1 MPDAEQWCKYFCQ
14 KYASLEIVSAPQS
27 QPSLYTGASALI
39 EALVDAGVSYLFAN
53 FGSDHPG
60 IVEALAQARATG
72 KPCPKVITCPNE
84 MVALTCAQGFVQIT
98 GRAQAVLVHVDC
110 GTQAMAGA
118 IHNVAKCRVPVLI
131 FAGASPY
138 TQEGELKGSRNEF
151 IHWLQDVPDQR
162 GILRGYMKYENE
174 LRTGRNIK
182 QMIHRALQIASSDPK
197 GPAYLMAAREVFEE
211 EITPVSIDPARW
223 QPIAPQPL
231 PESGLTELVDSLLA
245 AKRPL
250 VVTSYLGRNPDAVSE
265 LVRLADRL
273 GVGVLESVPTYLNFP
288 TDHPCYAGQQ
298 GNEHI
303 QNPSLAE
310 ADLVLVLDSDVPWI
324 PAFNKP
330 AEGASG
336 AKICHIDIDPLKE
349 RTPLWYICAAQV
361 FRADCA
367 TALRQIHSKLDSAN
381 VDRKVVDQ
389 RKAHSRQLHDARVA
403 DLARREER
411 PKEDVITAE
420 YLTAC
425 VRRQID
431 RDTVIVNEGITNY
444 SVINNHTACTK
455 PGTRFTSGA
464 SSLGWNGGAS
474 IGMKLACPDKTVVCL
489 TGDGSYMFS
498 VPSTVH
504 WMARKYQTPFLTVV
518 YNNRGWRAPKFSTLA
533 VHPEG
538 YASKALDIDVAFDPP
553 PDYSGIAAAAG
564 GAFARI
570 VKKVDEVESAVAEAL
585 KVVREEKRC
594 AVLDVWLAHL

>member
-1 MPDAEQWCKYFCQ
+1 M
-14 KYASLEIVSAPQS
+14 
-27 QPSLYTGASALI
+27 I
-39 EALVDAGVSYLFAN
+39 EALVDAGVSYLFVN
-53 FGSDHPG
+53 LGSDHPG

-72 KPCPKVITCPNE
+72 RPTPKVITCPNE

-211 EITPVSIDPARW
+211 EVPPVSIDPSRW
-223 QPIAPQPL
+223 TPIAPQPL
-231 PESGLTELVDSLLA
+231 PESGLAELVQGLLA

-250 VVTSYLGRNPDAVSE
+250 VVTSYLGRNPEAVEE
-265 LVRLADRL
+265 LIRLADRL
-273 GVGVLESVPTYLNFP
+273 GIGVLESSPSYLNFP
-288 TDHPCYAGQQ
+288 TDHPCYVGQQ
-298 GNEHI
+298 GNEHM

-310 ADLVLVLDSDVPWI
+310 ADFVLVLDSDVPWI

-330 AEGASG
+330 TEG

-349 RTPLWYICAAQV
+349 RTPLWYISAAQV

-367 TALRQIHSKLDSAN
+367 TALRQINERLTGE
-381 VDRKVVDQ
+381 RKVLY
-389 RKAHSRQLHDARVA
+389 RETHDAWVA
-403 DLARREER
+403 ELARREQKPAGE
-411 PKEDVITAE
+411 ITAE

-431 RDTVIVNEGITNY
+431 RDTVIVNEGITNF
-444 SVINNHTACTK
+444 SAINNHIGCTK

-474 IGMKLACPDKTVVCL
+474 IGMKLAYPDKTVVCL

-504 WMARKYQTPFLTVV
+504 WMARRYQTPFLTVV
-518 YNNRGWRAPKFSTLA
+518 YNNRGWRAPKFSMLA
-533 VHPEG
+533 VHPHG
-538 YASKALDIDVAFDPP
+538 YASKAQDIDVAFDPP

-564 GAFARI
+564 GAYAKI
-570 VKKVDEVESAVAEAL
+570 VKAVDEVEPAIAEAL
-585 KVVREEKRC
+585 RVVREEKRC

>member
-1 MPDAEQWCKYFCQ
+1 MPDAEAGRNYFCR
-14 KYASLEIVSAPQS
+14 KYARFEVVTAPQS

-39 EALVDAGVSYLFAN
+39 EALVDAGVSHLFVN
-53 FGSDHPG
+53 LGSDHPG
-60 IVEALAQARATG
+60 IVEALAQSRATG
-72 KPCPKVITCPNE
+72 KPVPKVITCPNE
-84 MVALTCAQGFVQIT
+84 MVALTCAQGFVQIS
-98 GRAQAVLVHVDC
+98 GRPQAVLVHVDC

-138 TQEGELKGSRNEF
+138 TQEGELTGGRNEF
-151 IHWLQDVPDQR
+151 IHWIQDVPDQR

-211 EITPVSIDPARW
+211 EIPPVAVDPSRW
-223 QPIAPQPL
+223 QPIAPLPL
-231 PESGLTELVDSLLA
+231 PEAGLAELVDSLLA

-250 VVTSYLGRNPDAVSE
+250 VVTSYLGRNPDAVAE
-265 LVRLADRL
+265 LVALADRL

-288 TDHPCYAGQQ
+288 GDHPCYVGQQ
-298 GNEHI
+298 GNEHV
-303 QNPSLAE
+303 QNPALAE

-324 PAFNKP
+324 PLFNKP
-330 AEGASG
+330 GG
-336 AKICHIDIDPLKE
+336 DAKICHIDIDPLKE
-349 RTPLWYICAAQV
+349 RTPLWYIPAAQV

-367 TALRQIHSKLDSAN
+367 TALRQINSRL
-381 VDRKVVDQ
+381 KVERPGPYRERHQ
-389 RKAHSRQLHDARVA
+389 AWVA
-403 DLARREER
+403 EIARREQR
-411 PKEDVITAE
+411 PQGDVITAE

-444 SVINNHTACTK
+444 SAINNHIGCTR

-474 IGMKLACPDKTVVCL
+474 VGMKLAHPEKTVVCL

-498 VPSTVH
+498 IPSTVH
-504 WMARKYQTPFLTVV
+504 WMARKYQAPFLTVV
-518 YNNRGWRAPKFSTLA
+518 YNNRGWRAPKFSMLA
-533 VHPEG
+533 VHPDG
-538 YASKALDIDVAFDPP
+538 YASKAKDIDVTFDPP
-553 PDYSGIAAAAG
+553 PDYSGIAAASG
-564 GAFARI
+564 GAFAKI
-570 VKKVDEVESAVAEAL
+570 VKTVDEVEPAVAEAL

>member
-1 MPDAEQWCKYFCQ
+1 MPDAEQWCKYFRQ
-14 KYASLEIVSAPQS
+14 KYASLVIVANPQTGPKS
-27 QPSLYTGASALI
+27 QPSIYTGASALI
-39 EALVDAGVSYLFAN
+39 EALVDAGVSYLFVN
-53 FGSDHPG
+53 LGSDHPG

-72 KPCPKVITCPNE
+72 KPVPKVITCPNE

-138 TQEGELKGSRNEF
+138 TQEGELKGGRNEF

-182 QMIHRALQIASSDPK
+182 QMIHRALQIASSDPP

-211 EITPVSIDPARW
+211 EVPPVSIDPARW
-223 QPIAPQPL
+223 APIAPQPL
-231 PESGLTELVDSLLA
+231 PENGLTELVNSLLA

-250 VVTSYLGRNPDAVSE
+250 VVTSYLGRKPEAVTE

-273 GVGVLESVPTYLNFP
+273 GIGVLESCPSYLNFP
-288 TDHPCYAGQQ
+288 TDHPCYVGQQ
-298 GNEHI
+298 GNEHM
-303 QNPSLAE
+303 QNQALAE

-330 AEGASG
+330 GESAR
-336 AKICHIDIDPLKE
+336 ICHIDIDPLKE
-349 RTPLWYICAAQV
+349 RTPLWYISAAQV

-367 TALRQIHSKLDSAN
+367 TALRQIHERLAGEPKATY
-381 VDRKVVDQ
+381 RQ
-389 RKAHSRQLHDARVA
+389 RHDAWVTE
-403 DLARREER
+403 LARREQKPR
-411 PKEDVITAE
+411 EDVITAE

-444 SVINNHTACTK
+444 SAINNHIGCVK

-474 IGMKLACPDKTVVCL
+474 IGMKLACPEKTVVCL

-504 WMARKYQTPFLTVV
+504 WMARKYQTPFLTVI
-518 YNNRGWRAPKFSTLA
+518 YNNRGWRAPKFSMLA
-533 VHPEG
+533 VHPDG
-538 YASKALDIDVAFDPP
+538 YASKAKDIDVAFDPP
-553 PDYSGIAAAAG
+553 PDYSGIAAASG
-564 GAFARI
+564 GAFAKI
-570 VKKVDEVESAVAEAL
+570 VKNVDEVESAVAEAL
-585 KVVREEKRC
+585 QVVREEKRC

>member
-1 MPDAEQWCKYFCQ
+1 MAQVFLPENV
-14 KYASLEIVSAPQS
+14 SLVIVSAAQS
-27 QPSLYTGASALI
+27 QPSMYTGASALI
-39 EALVDAGVSYLFAN
+39 EALVDAGVSYLFVN

-72 KPCPKVITCPNE
+72 RPVPNVVTCPNE

-182 QMIHRALQIASSDPK
+182 QMIHRALQIASSDPQ

-211 EITPVSIDPARW
+211 EISPISIDPARW
-223 QPIAPQPL
+223 QPIAAQPL
-231 PESGLTELVDSLLA
+231 PESGLAELVDSLRA

-250 VVTSYLGRNPDAVSE
+250 VVTSYLGRKPEAVTE

-273 GVGVLESVPTYLNFP
+273 GIGVLESCPSCLNFP
-288 TDHPCYAGQQ
+288 TDHPCYLGQQ
-298 GNEHI
+298 GNEHV

-330 AEGASG
+330 ADS

-349 RTPLWYICAAQV
+349 RTPLWYISAAQV

-367 TALRQIHSKLDSAN
+367 TALRQLNELLDETKPGEPKTHFRA
-381 VDRKVVDQ
+381 R
-389 RKAHSRQLHDARVA
+389 HDAWVA
-403 DLARREER
+403 ELARRER
-411 PKEDVITAE
+411 PDAEVITAE

-444 SVINNHTACTK
+444 SAINNHIGCTK
-455 PGTRFTSGA
+455 PRTRFTSGA

-474 IGMKLACPDKTVVCL
+474 VGMKLACPDKTVVCL

-518 YNNRGWRAPKFSTLA
+518 YNNRGWRAPKFSMLA
-533 VHPEG
+533 VHPDG
-538 YASKALDIDVAFDPP
+538 YASKAQDIDVAFDPP

-570 VKKVDEVESAVAEAL
+570 VKKVEEVEPAVAEAL

-594 AVLDVWLAHL
+594 AVLDIWLARL

>member
-1 MPDAEQWCKYFCQ
+1 M
-14 KYASLEIVSAPQS
+14 
-27 QPSLYTGASALI
+27 YTGATALI
-39 EALVDAGVSYLFAN
+39 EALVDAGIAYLFVN
-53 FGSDHPG
+53 LGSDHPG

-72 KPCPKVITCPNE
+72 KPVPKVVTCPNE

-151 IHWLQDVPDQR
+151 IHWIQDVPDQR

-182 QMIHRALQIASSDPK
+182 QMIYRALQIASSDPP

-211 EITPVSIDPARW
+211 EIPPVSIDPGRW
-223 QPIAPQPL
+223 TPIAPQPL
-231 PESGLTELVDSLLA
+231 PESGLGELVAGLLA

-250 VVTSYLGRNPDAVSE
+250 IVTSYLGRKPEAVAA
-265 LVRLADRL
+265 LIRLADRL
-273 GVGVLESVPTYLNFP
+273 GIGVLESVPSYLNFP
-288 TDHPCYAGQQ
+288 SDHPCYVGQQ
-298 GNEHI
+298 GNEHR

-324 PAFNKP
+324 PAFNRP
-330 AEGASG
+330 AEGA
-336 AKICHIDIDPLKE
+336 KVCHIDIDPLKE
-349 RTPLWYICAAQV
+349 RTPLWYISATHV

-367 TALRQIHSKLDSAN
+367 TALDQIYARLDAAKIDPKI
-381 VDRKVVDQ
+381 VDE
-389 RKAHSRQLHDARVA
+389 RKAHYRRQHDARSA
-403 DLARREER
+403 ELALREQK
-411 PKEDVITAE
+411 PAQDVITAE

-425 VRRQID
+425 VRRHID
-431 RDTVIVNEGITNY
+431 SDTVIVNEGITNY
-444 SVINNHTACTK
+444 SVITDHTVRTK

-504 WMARKYQTPFLTVV
+504 WMARKYETPFLTVV
-518 YNNRGWRAPKFSTLA
+518 YNNRGWRAPKFSMLA
-533 VHPEG
+533 VHPQG
-538 YASKALDIDVAFDPP
+538 FASKAKDIDVAFDPP

-564 GAFARI
+564 GAFAKI
-570 VKKVDEVESAVAEAL
+570 VKSVDEVDPAVAEAL
-585 KVVREEKRC
+585 RVVREEKRC

>member
-1 MPDAEQWCKYFCQ
+1 MPGTRASIWRKYFCQ
-14 KYASLEIVSAPQS
+14 KYASLVFVSAAQS
-27 QPSLYTGASALI
+27 QPSMYTGASALI

-72 KPCPKVITCPNE
+72 KPVPKVITCPNE
-84 MVALTCAQGFVQIT
+84 MVALTCAQGFVQIS
-98 GRAQAVLVHVDC
+98 GRPQAVLVHVDC

-118 IHNVAKCRVPVLI
+118 VHNVTKCRVPVLI
-131 FAGASPY
+131 VAGASPY

-182 QMIHRALQIASSDPK
+182 QMIYRALQIASSDPP

-211 EITPVSIDPARW
+211 EIPPVSIDPRRW
-223 QPIAPQPL
+223 TPIAPQPL
-231 PESGLTELVDSLLA
+231 PESGLGELVAGLLA

-250 VVTSYLGRNPDAVSE
+250 IVTSYLGRKPEAVAA
-265 LVRLADRL
+265 LIRLADRL
-273 GVGVLESVPTYLNFP
+273 GIGVLESVPSYLNFP
-288 TDHPCYAGQQ
+288 SDHPCYVGQQ
-298 GNEHI
+298 GNEHR

-330 AEGASG
+330 TEG

-349 RTPLWYICAAQV
+349 RTPLWYISATQV

-367 TALRQIHSKLDSAN
+367 TALRQIN
-381 VDRKVVDQ
+381 DRLAGEPKTVY
-389 RKAHSRQLHDARVA
+389 KEKHDAWVA
-403 DLARREER
+403 ELDRREQK
-411 PKEDVITAE
+411 PADVITAE

-444 SVINNHTACTK
+444 SAITNHIGCTK
-455 PGTRFTSGA
+455 PATRFTSGA

-474 IGMKLACPDKTVVCL
+474 IGMKLACPEKTVVCL

-498 VPSTVH
+498 IPSTVH
-504 WMARKYQTPFLTVV
+504 WMARKYQTPFLTVI
-518 YNNRGWRAPKFSTLA
+518 YNNRGWRAPKFSMLA
-533 VHPEG
+533 VHPDG
-538 YASKALDIDVAFDPP
+538 YASKAQDIDVAFDPP

-564 GAFARI
+564 GAFAKI
-570 VKKVDEVESAVAEAL
+570 VKAVDDVEPAVAEAL

>member
-1 MPDAEQWCKYFCQ
+1 M
-14 KYASLEIVSAPQS
+14 
-27 QPSLYTGASALI
+27 YTGASALI
-39 EALVDAGVSYLFAN
+39 EALVDAGVSYLFVN

-60 IVEALAQARATG
+60 IVEALAQARAMG
-72 KPCPKVITCPNE
+72 KPVPKVITCPNE

-182 QMIHRALQIASSDPK
+182 QMIHRALQIASSDPQ

-211 EITPVSIDPARW
+211 EISPTSIDPARW
-223 QPIAPQPL
+223 QPIAAQPL
-231 PESGLTELVDSLLA
+231 PESGLTELVDSLRA
-245 AKRPL
+245 AQRPL
-250 VVTSYLGRNPDAVSE
+250 VVTSYLGRKPEAVTE

-273 GVGVLESVPTYLNFP
+273 GIGVLESCPSYLNFP
-288 TDHPCYAGQQ
+288 TDHPCYVGQQ
-298 GNEHI
+298 GNEHV

-330 AEGASG
+330 ADG

-349 RTPLWYICAAQV
+349 RTPLWYISAAQV

-367 TALRQIHSKLDSAN
+367 TALRQINERLSGDPKTTYREKHA
-381 VDRKVVDQ
+381 
-389 RKAHSRQLHDARVA
+389 AWVA
-403 DLARREER
+403 ELARREQ
-411 PKEDVITAE
+411 PQPDVITAE

-425 VRRQID
+425 VRRQIH

-444 SVINNHTACTK
+444 SAINNHIGCTK
-455 PGTRFTSGA
+455 PRTRFTSGA

-474 IGMKLACPDKTVVCL
+474 VGMKLACPDKTVVCL

-504 WMARKYQTPFLTVV
+504 WMARKYQTPFLTVI
-518 YNNRGWRAPKFSTLA
+518 YNNRGWRAPKFSMLA
-533 VHPEG
+533 VHPDG
-538 YASKALDIDVAFDPP
+538 YASKAQDIDVAFDPP
-553 PDYSGIAAAAG
+553 PDYSGIAAASG
-564 GAFARI
+564 GAFAKI
-570 VKKVDEVESAVAEAL
+570 VKKVDEVEPAVAEAL

>member
-1 MPDAEQWCKYFCQ
+1 
-14 KYASLEIVSAPQS
+14 VTAPQS

-39 EALVDAGVSYLFAN
+39 EALVDAGISHLFVN
-53 FGSDHPG
+53 LGSDHPG

-72 KPCPKVITCPNE
+72 KPVPRVITCPNE
-84 MVALTCAQGFVQIT
+84 MVALTCAQGFTQIS
-98 GRAQAVLVHVDC
+98 GRPQAVLVHVDC

-138 TQEGELKGSRNEF
+138 TQEGELKGGRNEF
-151 IHWLQDVPDQR
+151 IHWIQDVPDQR

-182 QMIHRALQIASSDPK
+182 QMIYRALQIASSDPK

-211 EITPVSIDPARW
+211 EIPPLAVDPSRW
-223 QPIAPQPL
+223 QPIAPLPL
-231 PESGLTELVDSLLA
+231 PEDGLAELVESLKSA
-245 AKRPL
+245 RRPL
-250 VVTSYLGRNPDAVSE
+250 VVTTYLGRNPDAVVE
-265 LVRLADRL
+265 LVKLADRW

-288 TDHPCYAGQQ
+288 SGHLCYVGQQ
-298 GNEHI
+298 GNEHM

-310 ADLVLVLDSDVPWI
+310 ADLVLVLDCDVPWI

-330 AEGASG
+330 ADG

-349 RTPLWYICAAQV
+349 RTPLWYISAAQV

-367 TALRQIHSKLDSAN
+367 TALRQINARLDN
-381 VDRKVVDQ
+381 VKSVDE
-389 RKAHSRQLHDARVA
+389 RKAHYRQRHDAWVA
-403 DLARREER
+403 DLARREQR
-411 PKEDVITAE
+411 QAGVITAE

-431 RDTVIVNEGITNY
+431 RDTIIVNEGITNY
-444 SVINNHTACTK
+444 SAINNHIGCTT

-504 WMARKYQTPFLTVV
+504 WMARRYQTPFLTVI
-518 YNNRGWRAPKFSTLA
+518 YNNRGWRAPKFSMLA

-538 YASKALDIDVAFDPP
+538 YASKAQDIDVAFDPP
-553 PDYSGIAAAAG
+553 PDYSGIAAASG
-564 GAFARI
+564 GAFAKI
-570 VKKVDEVESAVAEAL
+570 VKAVDDVEPAVAEAL